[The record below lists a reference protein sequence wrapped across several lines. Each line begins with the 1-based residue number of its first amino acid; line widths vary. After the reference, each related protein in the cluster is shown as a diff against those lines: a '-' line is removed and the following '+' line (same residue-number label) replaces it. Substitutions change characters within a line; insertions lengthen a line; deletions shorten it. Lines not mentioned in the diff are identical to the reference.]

1 MLFTVPTLAASKAI
15 LRMWSLNPVWISQD
29 ILAVRE
35 FTQAV
40 AKATRWRDSVPD
52 PAEHPCFVM
61 AFERYSGEVPDLLMR
76 FDGDGRFVVSL
87 AKGTLAVN
95 GRVWLAET
103 DRYGE
108 MVAAAKKFVSSLS
121 KPTGQQRLPNSKL
134 ALVNQFI
141 KMWRILDPA
150 LEPKAAFELYRLFGS
165 TREAAALLKQVRL
178 QHSPYIYKEF
188 NRFQQMDDYLT
199 SRPDRFVS
207 ELSPIAGNKLW
218 TVK

>member
-1 MLFTVPTLAASKAI
+1 M
-15 LRMWSLNPVWISQD
+15 RSLNPVWISQD
-29 ILAVRE
+29 IRAVRE

-52 PAEHPCFVM
+52 PAEHPCFLM
-61 AFERYSGEVPDLLMR
+61 AFERSSGEVPDLFMR

-87 AKGTLAVN
+87 AKGMLAVN
-95 GRVWLAET
+95 GRGWLAET

-108 MVAAAKKFVSSLS
+108 MVAAAKKLVLSLS
-121 KPTGQQRLPNSKL
+121 RPTGQQRLPNSKL

-141 KMWRILDPA
+141 EMWRRLDPV
-150 LEPKAAFELYRLFGS
+150 LEPKATFEIHRMFGS

-178 QHSPYIYKEF
+178 QHSPYVYKEY